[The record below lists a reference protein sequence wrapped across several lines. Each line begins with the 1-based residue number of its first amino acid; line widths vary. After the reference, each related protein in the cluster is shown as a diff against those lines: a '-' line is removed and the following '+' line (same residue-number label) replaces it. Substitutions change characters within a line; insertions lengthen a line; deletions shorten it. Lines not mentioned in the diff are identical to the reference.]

1 MAEIGGQRGDVLV
14 YVSPGALPADQGFDS
29 KAVSQIMDPRV
40 HGRGADVHGDSD
52 LPEDPAHAVAV
63 QCCASAG
70 EKERPGAGPGA
81 EPVALGNVARQRLGD
96 AWVQRHQPGAIEF
109 RFPDR
114 DDPCFKVD
122 VVAQQ
127 PDCLADPH
135 A

>member
-1 MAEIGGQRGDVLV
+1 MCWAMSAPERCQRIRGSTAKLCLRSWTLGGTAAGGAGMAIVIFLKT
-14 YVSPGALPADQGFDS
+14 LPTPLRA
-29 KAVSQIMDPRV
+29 RV
-40 HGRGADVHGDSD
+40 VG
-52 LPEDPAHAVAV
+52 
-63 QCCASAG
+63 
-70 EKERPGAGPGA
+70 GPGA